1 MTLRVPTRST
11 IPSADAPYAGPTGQL
26 RSPVFWAVA
35 LALATRLIVLAQ
47 LHAHPL
53 LQPTGVLDSAVYLR
67 LAERAAGGDWALGPE
82 PYFVSPLYIYFLA
95 LLRRAFGPSL
105 LLPKLVQALL
115 GATAVGLVA
124 ATARRLFGSPAA
136 AAVAAWLAALAGV
149 LVFHEVLLLQSSLDP
164 FLTALALFA
173 LVRAVQAEST
183 REYVLAG
190 AAFGLLV
197 ANRPNALL
205 AAAAIAL
212 AVVAAGRTRRSL
224 LHAVALGAGLLIVLA
239 PFALRNRLVAGEW
252 ILVSSHGG
260 LNFYIGNNPEAD
272 GTYHSVPDIT
282 PAIEGQAR
290 DARLLAEKAVGRP
303 LSASQVSGYF
313 YDRAFAFIR
322 SEPRAAATLFAHK
335 LAYALNAV
343 EVPLN
348 YSYAYFSRDEP
359 TLLRALGVGSW
370 LLVPLG
376 LVGLVVHPPAASREA
391 WISWAVFVPAYLGS
405 LALFF
410 VSARYRLPLLEPLC
424 VSAGAAG
431 VQLATWLRSGRRR
444 QAFLALAGLAGLLL
458 FSNWDLGLDDGRGP
472 ESSEMV
478 LHHLAA
484 GREAEARALL
494 ARTEPLLDNP
504 ALLYYRMGLGYVER
518 GQPALAA
525 PLFARALE
533 TDPGQPDVQLSLG
546 QALLAAGQA
555 AEAEP
560 HLHAARDEGIAPLES
575 GYDLAR
581 ALAALGRTPEATDA
595 LRRAAS
601 SGADTDDSALPF
613 GMLALG
619 LGVPD
624 LAEPLLAR
632 AVARDPAAPE
642 AREAHGLALAQLGRS
657 PQARSEL
664 EQALHLDPSR
674 ASACFNLAVLA
685 LGEGRREDARRQ
697 LESAVRLRPDY
708 GQARE
713 LLARLGRS
721 NQIRP
726 N

>member
-1 MTLRVPTRST
+1 VTLRVPTRSS

-26 RSPVFWAVA
+26 RTPVFWAVA
-35 LALATRLIVLAQ
+35 AAFTARLIVLAQ

-53 LQPTGVLDSAVYLR
+53 LQPTGGLDSDVYVR
-67 LAERAAGGDWALGPE
+67 LAERAAGGDWALGPD

-95 LLRRAFGPSL
+95 LVRRAFGPSL
-105 LLPKLVQALL
+105 LVPRVVQALL
-115 GATAVGLVA
+115 GAAAVGLGA
-124 ATARRLFGSPAA
+124 TTARRLFASPVTAG
-136 AAVAAWLAALAGV
+136 VAAWLAALTGV
-149 LVFHEVLLLQSSLDP
+149 FAFHEIVLLQSSLDP
-164 FLTALALFA
+164 FLTALALFL
-173 LVRAVQAEST
+173 LVRAAQTEST
-183 REYVLAG
+183 RDYALAG

-197 ANRPNALL
+197 ANRPNALA

-224 LHAVALGAGLLIVLA
+224 LQAVALGAGLLVPLA

-272 GTYHSVPDIT
+272 GTYHSVPGVT

-290 DARLLAEKAVGRP
+290 DARLLAEKARGRP
-303 LSASQVSGYF
+303 LSASEVSDYF
-313 YDRAFAFIR
+313 YDRAFEFIR
-322 SEPRAAATLFAHK
+322 SEPRAALGLFAHK

-376 LVGLVVHPPAASREA
+376 LVGLLVHPPVASRPA

-410 VSARYRLPLLEPLC
+410 VSARYRLPLLVPLC
-424 VSAGAAG
+424 VSAGTAVA
-431 VQLATWLRSGRRR
+431 QLATWLRSGKRR

-472 ESSEMV
+472 EASEMV

-494 ARTEPLLDNP
+494 ARSEPLLANP

-518 GQPALAA
+518 GEPAQAA

-533 TDPGQPDVQLSLG
+533 ADPGQPDVQLSLG

-555 AEAEP
+555 AAAEP
-560 HLHAARDEGIAPLES
+560 HLRAARDEGIAPLES

-581 ALAALGRTPEATDA
+581 ALAALGRTPEAKDA
-595 LRRAAS
+595 LRRATS
-601 SGADTDDSALPF
+601 SGADVDDSALPF

-619 LGVPD
+619 LGAPD

-632 AVARDPAAPE
+632 AVSQKPASPE

-657 PQARSEL
+657 PQARAEL
-664 EQALHLDPSR
+664 EAALRLDPSR

-685 LGEGRREDARRQ
+685 LGEGRREDARRL

-713 LLARLGRS
+713 LLAKLAGAR
-721 NQIRP
+721 
-726 N
+726 